1 MNSRVPIIGGN
12 WKMNLNL
19 QEAKDLATLLGQQF
33 HASKES
39 VQVVLFPSFPVL
51 DAVTNILDS
60 SPIEV
65 GAQNISDSEN
75 GAHTGEVS
83 GEIVASTGCRWV
95 LVGHSERRHLY
106 GEGFALVRRKL
117 DRVLASGLK
126 PLVCVGETLEERD
139 KGQAKRII
147 ESQVSSALESL
158 NEKSLEQVVLAY
170 EPVWAIGTGRHASP
184 DQAQEAHS
192 WIRAHLAV
200 LFGSKIAE
208 ITRIQYGGSVKSENA
223 KPLLDCPDVD
233 GALVGGAS
241 LNGDSFLSIIKAIA
255 A

>member
-1 MNSRVPIIGGN
+1 
-12 WKMNLNL
+12 MNLAL
-19 QEAKDLATLLGQQF
+19 QEAKDLATYLGRHF
-33 HASKES
+33 HASENS

-65 GAQNISDSEN
+65 GAQNISDCES

-83 GEIVASTGCRWV
+83 GNIVASTGCRWV
-95 LVGHSERRHLY
+95 LVGHSERRHVY

-117 DRVLASGLK
+117 DRVLASGLN

-139 KGQAKRII
+139 QGQAKSVV

-158 NEKSLEQVVLAY
+158 DEKSVKKVVLAY
-170 EPVWAIGTGRHASP
+170 EPVWAIGTGRNASP
-184 DQAQEAHS
+184 DQAQEVHG

-200 LFGSKIAE
+200 LFGAEIAE
-208 ITRIQYGGSVKSENA
+208 IIRIQYGGSVKSANA
-223 KPLLDCPDVD
+223 KQLIDCPDVD

-241 LNGDSFLSIIKAIA
+241 LNGESFLSIIKASTA
-255 A
+255 